1 LKDMPSVLGDNAMA
15 ALARVR
21 AALGLDYAGI
31 DFGLGADGDLLLF
44 EANATMV
51 IAKPGKEAHWAY
63 RHAAI
68 DTVLAAVVAMMERR
82 SRAR

>member
-1 LKDMPSVLGDNAMA
+1 VT
-15 ALARVR
+15 ALERVR

-31 DFGLGADGDLLLF
+31 DFGLGENGDLLLF

-63 RHAAI
+63 RHVAI
-68 DTVLAAVVAMMERR
+68 DRVLDAAAALLVSR
-82 SRAR
+82 SGAS